1 MHLLEQMLNQYQTAS
16 EVWTVYYTISTFNP
30 F

>member
-1 MHLLEQMLNQYQTAS
+1 MHLLEQMLNRLTAS

-30 F
+30 L